1 MFYYLCKIVV
11 TSTSILYPLYA
22 SYKAL
27 RPAASSGLT
36 AQEQAERLERWL
48 MYWCVVAC
56 VWTWEHWAEWSVS
69 WFPFYHE
76 VKTLVMLWLVLPQIQ
91 GATYIYIHHLSP
103 FLTSHEADID
113 AALADARTSATRA
126 GLGYANAA
134 VRRLRA
140 LVLGSVLGAD
150 ANAND
155 AAAAGAPAQGHA
167 PPVLA
172 EPGTAVPSSASGAG
186 AAQLAHLAGGLLRTY
201 APAALAAGSALLH
214 PMGPGTAGTTAR
226 AAQEGARRRAGAGA
240 GAGGSDESER
250 DDSDASSGS
259 VAGGAAAQRRSAS
272 SSFEEIGRDEVVDSG
287 SREASG
293 LYPPD
298 AGTPRARK
306 AGGWFGWGAA
316 AGEGDK
322 GVVGAEKKNA

>member
-1 MFYYLCKIVV
+1 MFYYLCKIVI
-11 TSTSILYPLYA
+11 TSTSVLYPLYA

-36 AQEQAERLERWL
+36 PQEQAERLERWL

-91 GATYIYIHHLSP
+91 GSTYIYIHHLSP
-103 FLTSHEADID
+103 FLTSHEDDID

-140 LVLGSVLGAD
+140 LVLGSILGPDAD
-150 ANAND
+150 ATAT
-155 AAAAGAPAQGHA
+155 AAAGARPRDNGGAAHA

-201 APAALAAGSALLH
+201 APAALAAGNALLH
-214 PMGPGTAGTTAR
+214 PMGAAGATTAR
-226 AAQEGARRRAGAGA
+226 AQQEGARRRGGA
-240 GAGGSDESER
+240 GAGGSDDSER
-250 DDSDASSGS
+250 DDSDASTESASGTA
-259 VAGGAAAQRRSAS
+259 AGTRMSAS
-272 SSFEEIGRDEVVDSG
+272 SSFEEIGRDE
-287 SREASG
+287 ASG
-293 LYPPD
+293 FPPAAGAGAA
-298 AGTPRARK
+298 AGTRK

-316 AGEGDK
+316 GEEAA
-322 GVVGAEKKNA
+322 VGAEKKNA

>member
-1 MFYYLCKIVV
+1 MFYYLCKLVI
-11 TSTSILYPLYA
+11 TSTSVLYPLYA

-36 AQEQAERLERWL
+36 PQEQAERLERWL

-91 GATYIYIHHLSP
+91 GSTYIYIHHLSP
-103 FLTSHEADID
+103 FLTSHEEDID

-140 LVLGSVLGAD
+140 LLLGSILGAD
-150 ANAND
+150 AD
-155 AAAAGAPAQGHA
+155 TTTAAAAGPARPAHDDTHA
-167 PPVLA
+167 PPILA

-201 APAALAAGSALLH
+201 APAALAAGNALLH
-214 PMGPGTAGTTAR
+214 PMGAAGGATSAR
-226 AAQEGARRRAGAGA
+226 AQQHEGARRRAGPAGA
-240 GAGGSDESER
+240 SDDSER
-250 DDSDASSGS
+250 DDSDASTSTS
-259 VAGGAAAQRRSAS
+259 TAPARMSAS
-272 SSFEEIGRDEVVDSG
+272 SSFEEIGRDE
-287 SREASG
+287 ASG
-293 LYPPD
+293 FPPA

-316 AGEGDK
+316 GEGEA
-322 GVVGAEKKNA
+322 VGAEKKNA